1 MKAILPPELRR
12 RLPQPSRRTFLT
24 VTAAVGGGLLV
35 GYYAAGFFK
44 GRKLKEGALNAFVSI
59 APDNSV
65 TIVAKNPEIGQGV
78 KTMLPMLIAEE
89 MDADWNLVKTEQADF
104 DKALYQDQYAGGSM
118 ATPTSYIPLRQVGAA
133 TRLLLVRAAA
143 AEWNV
148 PQSECSTA
156 LGFVKHK
163 ATGRKLS
170 YGALAGAA
178 AKLKAPELAGVKL
191 KDPKD
196 FKIIGKRIGGVDSP
210 KLVKGAPLF
219 GIDVDVPGMLY
230 AVFQKCPVFG
240 GTVKSANLD
249 EIAKM
254 PGVRHAFVVEGAAQ
268 HVFEAEGGTQ
278 SSGLLPGIAIVADSW
293 WQAEKARQALNVRWK
308 EGPYAKQ
315 SSAGFAAEAAAL
327 AQKTPTWPL
336 RKDGDADAALKGAAK
351 VIEAAYEYPFIAHN
365 TLEPQNCTADVKHGR
380 CEIWAPTQVPE
391 AGAQLVAATLG
402 IGEDDITVHMTRSG
416 GGFGRRLMNDYMAEA
431 AWISRAVKAP
441 VKLLWN
447 REDDIQHDFYRAAGW
462 HWLKGSVDKDG
473 RIVAWKQHFVSFG
486 KNKQFASCAGMMP
499 NSFPAGRVPN
509 LSYGASLIETGV
521 PMGPLRAP
529 AENALVWVFQSFI
542 DELAYAAGKDPL
554 QFRIELLGK
563 KEKLPGDGVDTGRC
577 IGVLEKVRQMSGW
590 GRKLPKRTGLGVAF
604 SLCHGGYAAEV
615 VEAAVAADGKIAIH
629 KIWAAVDVGSQI
641 VNLSGAENQS
651 EGCIMDGLGHALNQK
666 ITIAGGRTVESN
678 FDGCPPLS
686 MAQAPQVEVQFVLT
700 KFAPSGLGEPPMP
713 PVIPALTN
721 AIYAATGKRVRKLP
735 IDGTALAG

>member
-1 MKAILPPELRR
+1 MRPILPPELRR

-24 VTAAVGGGLLV
+24 VTAAAGGGLLV
-35 GYYAAGFFK
+35 AYYAAGLFR
-44 GRKLKEGALNAFVSI
+44 GRKLKDGALNAFVSI
-59 APDNSV
+59 APDNSI
-65 TIVAKNPEIGQGV
+65 TIAAKNPEIGQGV

-89 MDADWNLVKTEQADF
+89 MDADWAQVRTEQADF
-104 DKALYQDQYAGGSM
+104 DKELYQDQYAGGSM

-133 TRLLLVRAAA
+133 TRLLLVQAAA
-143 AEWNV
+143 AEWKV
-148 PQSECSTA
+148 PQNECSTSA
-156 LGFVKHK
+156 GYVKH
-163 ATGRKLS
+163 AASGQVLS
-170 YGALAGAA
+170 YGALSAAA
-178 AKLKAPELAGVKL
+178 AKLKAPELASVKL

-196 FKIIGKRIGGVDSP
+196 FKIIGTRIAGVDSP
-210 KLVKGAPLF
+210 RLVKGAPLF
-219 GIDVDVPGMLY
+219 GIDVEVPGMLY

-240 GTVKSANLD
+240 GTVASANLD
-249 EIAKM
+249 AVAKL

-278 SSGLLPGIAIVADSW
+278 SSGLLPGIAIVAESW
-293 WQAEKARQALNVRWK
+293 WQAEKARQALAVRWK
-308 EGPYAKQ
+308 EGPFAKQ
-315 SSAGFAAEAAAL
+315 SSAGFARAAAAL
-327 AQKTPTWPL
+327 SGKTPAWPL
-336 RKDGDADAALKGAAK
+336 RKEGDAEAALKGAAK
-351 VIEAAYEYPFIAHN
+351 VVEAAYEYPFIPHN

-391 AGAQLVAATLG
+391 AGAELMAATLG
-402 IGEDDITVHMTRSG
+402 IDAADITVHMMRCG

-441 VKLLWN
+441 VKLVWN

-462 HWLKGSVDKDG
+462 HWLKGGVDKDG

-486 KNKQFASCAGMMP
+486 KGKQFASCAGMMP

-542 DELAYAAGKDPL
+542 DELAFAAGKDPI
-554 QFRIELLGK
+554 QFRIDLLGK
-563 KEKLPGDGVDTGRC
+563 REKLPGDGVDTGRC

-590 GRKLPKRTGLGVAF
+590 GRKLPKRSGLGVAF
-604 SLCHGGYAAEV
+604 SYCHGGYAAEV
-615 VEAAVAADGKIAIH
+615 AEVAVAADGKIAIK

-641 VNLSGAENQS
+641 VNPSGAENQS
-651 EGCIMDGLGHALNQK
+651 AGCIMDGLSHALNQK
-666 ITIAGGRTVESN
+666 ITIRGGRTVESN

-686 MAQAPQVEVQFVLT
+686 MVQAPEVEVQFVLT
-700 KFAPSGLGEPPMP
+700 DNAPTGLGEPPMP

-721 AIYAATGKRVRKLP
+721 AIFAATGKRVRKLP
-735 IDGTALAG
+735 IETAALAG